1 LNNKGHRS
9 RAAWEKFLFAALM
22 IAALAAAWRCTPL
35 SEFITPDRITGWAR
49 TVRGVSWAPI
59 VVMLAYTPAVFVM
72 FPRRS

>member
-1 LNNKGHRS
+1 
-9 RAAWEKFLFAALM
+9 M